1 MCIRDSSSE
10 IPEVL
15 GLADRV
21 LVIADGAVVTE
32 AAADALDE
40 HRVLDLVME
49 GTAAHAAAATMQHE
63 GDVA

>member
-1 MCIRDSSSE
+1 MVSSE

-21 LVIADGAVVTE
+21 LVIADGVVVAE
-32 AAADALDE
+32 APAEALDE
-40 HRVLDLVME
+40 HRVLDLIMQ
-49 GTAAHAAAATMQHE
+49 GTAAHAGGARTTESE